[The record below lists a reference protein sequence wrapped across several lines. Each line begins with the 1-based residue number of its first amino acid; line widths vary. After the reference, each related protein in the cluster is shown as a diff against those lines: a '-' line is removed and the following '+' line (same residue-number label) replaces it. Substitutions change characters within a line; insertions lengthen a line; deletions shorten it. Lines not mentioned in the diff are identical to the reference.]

1 MFDIMRY
8 AIHDGPGIRTTV
20 FFKGCPL
27 QCLWCHNPESW
38 KPLPELGFR
47 QSRCIRCGRCA
58 QICQNEAIELTEDG
72 PVTEANRCASCGRCV
87 DACLTA
93 AREMIGWRA
102 GVGQIMREVERDV
115 IFYEQS
121 GGGVTFSG
129 GEPLMQPDFLL
140 ALLEQCRIKEIHT
153 AVDTTCYAQPQI
165 LEAVGRKADMFLCD
179 LKHMDEDAHRRLT
192 GVDNSLI
199 LRNIRWL
206 CDMGRPVIIRM
217 PIIPGFNDD
226 RQNIELTGRFAA
238 SLPGVCRI
246 DILPFNRGGK
256 EKSVRL
262 MGGRQI
268 IQARIPEQEGMNRIA
283 ETFRNFGLEV
293 KIGG

>member
-1 MFDIMRY
+1 
-8 AIHDGPGIRTTV
+8 
-20 FFKGCPL
+20 
-27 QCLWCHNPESW
+27 
-38 KPLPELGFR
+38 
-47 QSRCIRCGRCA
+47 
-58 QICQNEAIELTEDG
+58 
-72 PVTEANRCASCGRCV
+72 
-87 DACLTA
+87 
-93 AREMIGWRA
+93 MIGWRA